1 MVAIS
6 EHTIKVLD
14 CVRDADRWITT
25 REIAELSGVAPRTA
39 RAAAAKLAEAGL
51 FERVGLFPGFRY
63 RVFGKPGGDARAVL
77 DRIEMA
83 RRTLDCMSAS
93 IQPAA
98 I

>member
-14 CVRDADRWITT
+14 CVRDANRWVTT

-39 RAAAAKLAEAGL
+39 RAASAKLAEAGL

-63 RVFGKPGGDARAVL
+63 RAAGKPGGGARAVL
-77 DRIEMA
+77 DRIETA
-83 RRTLDCMSAS
+83 RTVLG
-93 IQPAA
+93 
-98 I
+98 